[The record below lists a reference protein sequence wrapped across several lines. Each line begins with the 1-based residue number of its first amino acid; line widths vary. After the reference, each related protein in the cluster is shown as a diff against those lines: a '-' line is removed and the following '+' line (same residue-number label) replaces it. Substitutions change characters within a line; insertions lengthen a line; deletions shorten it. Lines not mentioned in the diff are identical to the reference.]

1 MAKSRPTDFG
11 VCLRSLYEKRG
22 YNATTFSEEVLGTTL
37 PYLRGVEIGK
47 DKPFTD
53 ELMERV
59 VAKLKLSGIESETLK
74 DLALKYR
81 NPQAWKIKHAPEI
94 PGKIRLKQAEAIG
107 EGERIPVVSYV
118 SAGETAIAYGDSG
131 YPVGQGMDYIARPEG
146 IKDPHAYGLI
156 IRGNSMAPILPNG
169 TLVVAV
175 TNIQAKQGDVV
186 ICRERKEGKVY
197 IKLLKR
203 LDDVVV
209 LESTNPQAHDPLIF
223 KTEDVL
229 LLHKVL
235 WVKMP

>member
-1 MAKSRPTDFG
+1 MIKLTDFG
-11 VCLRSLYEKRG
+11 VCLRSLYEKKG
-22 YNATTFSEEVLGTTL
+22 YTPASFAQKILNKSLQ
-37 PYLRGVEIGK
+37 YLLGVEKGR
-47 DKPFTD
+47 DKPFQE
-53 ELMERV
+53 ELTEKIIS
-59 VAKLKLSGIESETLK
+59 KLKLTEEEAGTLR

-94 PGKIRLKQAEAIG
+94 PGKIRLRPAEVIG
-107 EGERIPVVSYV
+107 EGERIPIISYV
-118 SAGETAIAYGDSG
+118 SAGETAVAYGDSG

-156 IRGNSMAPILPNG
+156 IRGNSMAPVLPNG

-175 TNIQAKQGDVV
+175 TNVQAKQGDVV

-229 LLHKVL
+229 ILHKVL